1 MRIGKRRFVWPE
13 GGTLIVAATVTG
25 TLAGLGTFFLRR
37 GMELIAGMSRFWLV
51 PDRVNLIFLA
61 LLAIAIFGAVF
72 YQKVIGENLA
82 GSTGQ
87 IRSRF
92 ASGNYDFKRNHIFSP
107 LIGCLV
113 TVGFGGSAGAEGPCA
128 FSGAAIGS
136 KIAKMFRMSP
146 QSVRI
151 LFGCGAAAGI
161 SGIFKSPIGG
171 LFFAVEVL
179 KMEMTVVGIVAVTFA
194 CLAAFCAA
202 YVLGGYVWNVQIM
215 TDMIFIPEHFGWIA
229 LLGVACGIY
238 SIYYCNTQDFASR
251 FFKSIGNIWLRAAIC
266 AVGLGVMIM
275 ILPAMFGEGYNIVS
289 DLVNGIDRTLLE
301 FGPFYKDFD
310 RMPLVLC
317 IVGVMLLLKGAAVGA
332 VNSGGGVAGEF
343 VPTIFAGALLGFMF
357 ATIANMCGHAL
368 PVDNFVLIATA
379 AVMAGTIK
387 APLMAIFIAA
397 EVSDRY
403 GFLLGFL
410 LAAGISFAISKL
422 WDISLKVSRTAS
434 RG

>member
-13 GGTLIVAATVTG
+13 GGTLIVAATITG

-37 GMELIAGMSRFWLV
+37 GMEWIFSLCRVELEVDRFNYLFLV
-51 PDRVNLIFLA
+51 F
-61 LLAIAIFGAVF
+61 LAIAIFGSVI
-72 YQKVIGENLA
+72 YQRLIGENLA

-136 KIAKMFRMSP
+136 KIAGMFKMSP
-146 QSVRI
+146 QMVRI

-238 SIYYCNTQDFASR
+238 SIYYCNTQDLASR

-422 WDISLKVSRTAS
+422 WDISLKVSRTVS

>member
-1 MRIGKRRFVWPE
+1 MKIGKRRFVWPE

-25 TLAGLGTFFLRR
+25 TLAGIGTFFLRR
-37 GMELIAGMSRFWLV
+37 GMAWISDLCTLELSEDGL
-51 PDRVNLIFLA
+51 NYLFLA
-61 LLAIAIFGAVF
+61 FLAIAIFGSVF
-72 YQKVIGENLA
+72 YQKMIGEDLS

-87 IRSRF
+87 IRERF
-92 ASGNYDFKRNHIFSP
+92 ACGNYDFKRNHLFSP

-113 TVGFGGSAGAEGPCA
+113 TIGFGGSAGAEGPCA

-136 KIAKMFRMSP
+136 KIARIFKLSP
-146 QSVRI
+146 QMVRV

-171 LFFAVEVL
+171 FFFAVEVL
-179 KMEMTVVGIVAVTFA
+179 RMEMTVTGIVAVTFA

-215 TDMIFIPEHFGWIA
+215 TDMIFIPEHFEWIA

-238 SIYYCNTQDFASR
+238 SIYYCHTQSLSLR
-251 FFKSIGNIWLRAAIC
+251 FFKGIRNVWIRAAIC
-266 AVGLGVMIM
+266 AIGLGVMVM
-275 ILPAMFGEGYNIVS
+275 LLPAMFGEGYDIVS
-289 DLVNGIDRTLLE
+289 DLINGIDRTLME
-301 FGPFYKDFD
+301 YGPLYHDFD
-310 RMPLVLC
+310 RLPLVLGT
-317 IVGVMLLLKGAAVGA
+317 VGVMLLLKGAAVGA
-332 VNSGGGVAGEF
+332 VNGGGGVAGEF
-343 VPTIFAGALLGFMF
+343 VPTIFAGALLGFLF
-357 ATIANMCGHAL
+357 ATVANMFGHHL

-422 WDISLKVSRTAS
+422 WDISLKVSR
-434 RG
+434 G